1 MKKKIRMESFVF
13 YETENITAHLE
24 KMAREG

>member
-13 YETENITAHLE
+13 YETEIITAYLE